1 MCQFFHVSF
10 FVLVAQYCYLLIR
23 SCELYDHFF
32 HTHTFNLWS
41 GSIFFSQFEYVPF
54 GLSPTELYD
63 HLFHRGILDSCDWL
77 LVDYGI
83 LLGYA
88 ILIIL
93 QCNDVHVF
101 STAYVSWTKL
111 REESYSVLEY
121 RESTTLEIA
130 TKIYVL
136 LLSTRPYN
144 NR

>member
-1 MCQFFHVSF
+1 MW
-10 FVLVAQYCYLLIR
+10 
-23 SCELYDHFF
+23 SCEVWARHVLLSAYPKLWIVWPFF

-54 GLSPTELYD
+54 GLSPTESYD

-111 REESYSVLEY
+111 REESYSVMEY

-130 TKIYVL
+130 TKIMYYCYHPGLITIVRL
-136 LLSTRPYN
+136 LG
-144 NR
+144 